1 MHVCIYVCVSVSTC
15 MCGNQSFVHSCL
27 SLETEPLTRQRLPIL
42 LSWLPDELA
51 RLSLACIRVPS
62 AFLCGSG
69 SANSVPQVCAF
80 VLAHIQIDY
89 VFCCSA
95 PLVSANKFIFIIL
108 DYAHACVSVW
118 EHVRRNKCRHVV
130 GQRGRFLL
138 GLESQAVG
146 SC

>member
-1 MHVCIYVCVSVSTC
+1 MCTYDYGVHVCIYVCVSVSIC
-15 MCGNQSFVHSCL
+15 MCGNQSFLHSCL

-80 VLAHIQIDY
+80 VFALIQIDY

-95 PLVSANKFIFIIL
+95 PLVSANKYFHYFRL
-108 DYAHACVSVW
+108 CACLCVCVGTCAQKQMQARCGTEGSVPS
-118 EHVRRNKCRHVV
+118 
-130 GQRGRFLL
+130 GT
-138 GLESQAVG
+138 
-146 SC
+146 